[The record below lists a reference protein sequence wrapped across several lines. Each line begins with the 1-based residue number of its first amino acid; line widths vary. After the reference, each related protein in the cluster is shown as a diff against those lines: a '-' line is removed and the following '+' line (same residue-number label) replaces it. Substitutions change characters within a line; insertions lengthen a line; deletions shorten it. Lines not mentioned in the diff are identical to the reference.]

1 MSGVFPSPRETIGV
15 EAETGRNSRYCS
27 ITPLL
32 RCDFAVAESIW
43 ISYAKQVRPI
53 VDLQAR
59 CKVNR
64 MPGLSKE
71 DKLRLLTTMLESRH
85 ADLREQNL
93 NRQGKGHFHVSGM
106 GHEALAAVSIQMKP
120 GDYIFS
126 YYRDRGLVLGRGMT
140 TRQLGLEYFAKRN
153 TGSGGRQM
161 PSHYSNA
168 DLHIWSVPTPTGSQL
183 LPACGI
189 AWGIQLDGKKN
200 LVVTTV
206 GDAATRQGDFFE
218 ALCFAKEKKLP
229 LLFLVED
236 NAYGISMP
244 TRKTNPLALNVLES
258 ENWRRING
266 ENVQQVYDAT
276 AEAFEKI
283 RAGNGPFFFWINME
297 RLSSHTSSDDQKLY
311 RSQDELRELEKFDP
325 LKCWKDQL
333 IEEGIVTAEEFARLD
348 SEIKER
354 IRHEYAE
361 AEKAEDPSPN
371 ELLANVTK
379 PAPKIDKEILPPGKY
394 RIGDTVNKTL
404 RAGLEEDPRRILFG
418 EDIEDPKGGVFR
430 LTQKLSTEFPKQVF
444 NSPLAESTILG
455 VACGLAAYGKRPVF
469 ELQFIDFIYPGFN
482 QLVTNISNLRWRS
495 FGNWQCPAVI
505 YAPYGAYLPGGSL
518 WHSQANESALAH
530 YPGLNV
536 VIPSTPADAAG
547 LLWTAMHGEDPVVFL
562 IPKHLLWAEHEYAE
576 PIRAV
581 PLGRARQCTNGSDVT
596 VIAWGN
602 TIEKSLEAI
611 AKIDKE
617 TSVELIDLRSIVPW
631 DKAAIE
637 DSVHKT
643 RRLVVVQED
652 TQNCSVGQMIISHI
666 TSTPE
671 LWNELISPPIL
682 VSKAN
687 VMIGYNPIYEYAALP
702 DVERIVAAIRRSVAT
717 KYERVAV
724 AGIADSGRA
733 ETETAFIQPG
743 SPIPATAGRIQS
755 ITIPVMG
762 EGIRNAKIVSLLKKP
777 GDPVALDDELCE
789 VETDKAVY
797 PIQSSFAGVMG
808 EWKTKVGDTVE
819 IGQELGTL
827 FTDEASLAEQFQGA
841 AEVSAPVTAGVDRGR
856 SVPEREFVRPGSA
869 TPATG
874 IEPALS
880 PTITRK
886 LSRVIPANLQIDARW
901 HAIQEARE
909 VSKKKDGKE
918 APSPS
923 VMIAWSV
930 VRAMEKHAPFRR
942 LILDDDQIVQND
954 DFDLGVA
961 VALEGDRLATAVITN
976 ANKKSWPEFV
986 KIYNETVAAT
996 RGGRVD
1002 AMNAPVVITSL
1013 GAFGVKAGAPIVV
1026 PPSVGTLF
1034 VGSAHREL
1042 IPNKNRN
1049 ESAEVITLSLTFD
1062 HRVVNGAGAAAF
1074 ANEIKTRIEA
1084 FKIPS
1089 EKVSAESARKR

>member
-1 MSGVFPSPRETIGV
+1 M
-15 EAETGRNSRYCS
+15 
-27 ITPLL
+27 
-32 RCDFAVAESIW
+32 
-43 ISYAKQVRPI
+43 
-53 VDLQAR
+53 
-59 CKVNR
+59 
-64 MPGLSKE
+64 
-71 DKLRLLTTMLESRH
+71 
-85 ADLREQNL
+85 
-93 NRQGKGHFHVSGM
+93 
-106 GHEALAAVSIQMKP
+106 
-120 GDYIFS
+120 
-126 YYRDRGLVLGRGMT
+126 LGRGMT

-168 DLHIWSVPTPTGSQL
+168 ELHIWSVPTPTGSQL

-218 ALCFAKEKKLP
+218 AICFAREKKLP

-244 TRKTNPLALNVLES
+244 TRNTNPLALDILKPD
-258 ENWRRING
+258 NWRRIDG
-266 ENVQQVYDAT
+266 QNVQQVYDAT
-276 AEAFEKI
+276 AEAFDKM
-283 RAGNGPFFFWINME
+283 RAGGGPFFFWIKME

-311 RSQDELRELEKFDP
+311 RSEEELRELEKFDP
-325 LKCWKDQL
+325 LKCWTDQL
-333 IEEGIVTAEEFARLD
+333 IGEGLIIAEEFAKRD

-354 IRHEYAE
+354 VRREYSE
-361 AEKAEDPSPN
+361 GEKAEDPSPN
-371 ELLANVTK
+371 ELLANVIK
-379 PAPKIDKEILPPGKY
+379 PPPKIEKEVLPPGKY

-404 RAGLEEDPRRILFG
+404 RAGLEEDARRVLFG

-482 QLVTNISNLRWRS
+482 QLVTNISTLRWRS
-495 FGNWQCPAVI
+495 FGNWKCPAVI

-530 YPGLNV
+530 YPGLNI

-547 LLWTAMHGEDPVVFL
+547 LLWTAMHGEDPVIFL

-581 PLGRARQCTNGSDVT
+581 PLGQACKLHDGADVT
-596 VIAWGN
+596 LVAWGN
-602 TIEKSLEAI
+602 TMEKSLEALN
-611 AKIDKE
+611 KIDKE
-617 TSVELIDLRSIVPW
+617 ISVELIDLRSIAPW

-637 DSVHKT
+637 ESVRKT
-643 RRLVVVQED
+643 QRLVVVQED
-652 TQNCSVGQMIISHI
+652 TENCSVGQMIISHV
-666 TSTPE
+666 TGTPE
-671 LWNELISPPIL
+671 LWNEMVSPPIL

-687 VMIGYNPIYEYAALP
+687 VVIGYNPIYEYAALP
-702 DVERIVAAIRRSVAT
+702 DLERIIAAIRRSVAT
-717 KYERVAV
+717 KHERAV
-724 AGIADSGRA
+724 VVPHQDDSGRIR
-733 ETETAFIQPG
+733 IQSEYVQSG
-743 SPIPATAGRIQS
+743 STIPATAETAKRRVQS
-755 ITIPVMG
+755 ITVPVMG
-762 EGIRNAKIVSLLKKP
+762 EGIRNAKVVSLLKEP
-777 GDPVALDDELCE
+777 GDPIALDDELCE

-797 PIQSSFAGVMG
+797 PIQSSFEGVMG
-808 EWKTKVGDTVE
+808 DWKTKVGDTVE
-819 IGQELGTL
+819 IGQELGTIL
-827 FTDEASLAEQFQGA
+827 TNEPAFADQFQGA
-841 AEVSAPVTAGVDRGR
+841 AKESADRKTVEAAVSAAESTDRGR
-856 SVPEREFVRPGSA
+856 HARQYN
-869 TPATG
+869 

-886 LSRVIPANLQIDARW
+886 LSRVIRANLQIEARW
-901 HAIQEARE
+901 AAIREARE
-909 VSKKKDGKE
+909 AAKEKDPKH

-942 LILDDDQIVQND
+942 LILEDDQIVQND

-961 VALEGDRLATAVITN
+961 VALKRDRLATAVITN
-976 ANKKSWPEFV
+976 ANRKNWPEFV
-986 KIYNETVAAT
+986 KSYDETVAAT

-1002 AMNAPVVITSL
+1002 AMDAPVVITSL
-1013 GAFGVKAGAPIVV
+1013 GAFGVKTGAPIVV
-1026 PPSVGTLF
+1026 PPSVATLF
-1034 VGSAHREL
+1034 VGTAHREL
-1042 IPNKNRN
+1042 VPNKNKN

-1074 ANEIKTRIEA
+1074 ANEIKKQIEG
-1084 FKIPS
+1084 FEIPS
-1089 EKVSAESARKR
+1089 EKIPVVSQRER

>member
-1 MSGVFPSPRETIGV
+1 MP
-15 EAETGRNSRYCS
+15 A
-27 ITPLL
+27 
-32 RCDFAVAESIW
+32 
-43 ISYAKQVRPI
+43 ISK
-53 VDLQAR
+53 
-59 CKVNR
+59 K
-64 MPGLSKE
+64 
-71 DKLRLLTTMLESRH
+71 DKLRLLTMMLESRH

-93 NRQGKGHFHVSGM
+93 IRQGKGHFHVSGM
-106 GHEALAAVSIQMKP
+106 GHEALAAVSIQMEP
-120 GDYIFS
+120 DDYIVS

-168 DLHIWSVPTPTGSQL
+168 ELHIWSVPTPTGSQL

-218 ALCFAKEKKLP
+218 AICFAREKKLP

-244 TRKTNPLALNVLES
+244 TRNTNPLALDILKPD
-258 ENWRRING
+258 NWRRIDG
-266 ENVQQVYDAT
+266 QNVQQVYDAT
-276 AEAFEKI
+276 AEAFDKM
-283 RAGNGPFFFWINME
+283 RAGGGPFFFWIKME

-311 RSQDELRELEKFDP
+311 RSEEELRELEKFDP
-325 LKCWKDQL
+325 LKCWTDQL
-333 IEEGIVTAEEFARLD
+333 IGEGLIIAEEFAKRD

-354 IRHEYAE
+354 VRREYSQG
-361 AEKAEDPSPN
+361 EKAEDPSPN
-371 ELLANVTK
+371 ELLANVIK
-379 PAPKIDKEILPPGKY
+379 PPPKIEKEVLPPGKY

-404 RAGLEEDPRRILFG
+404 RAGLEEDARRVLFG

-482 QLVTNISNLRWRS
+482 QLVTNISTLRWRS
-495 FGNWQCPAVI
+495 FGNWKCPAVI

-530 YPGLNV
+530 YPGLNI

-547 LLWTAMHGEDPVVFL
+547 LLWTAMHGEDPVIFL

-581 PLGRARQCTNGSDVT
+581 PLGQACKLHDGADVT
-596 VIAWGN
+596 LVAWGN
-602 TIEKSLEAI
+602 TMEKSLEALN
-611 AKIDKE
+611 KIDKE
-617 TSVELIDLRSIVPW
+617 ISVELIDLRSIAPW

-637 DSVHKT
+637 ESVRKT
-643 RRLVVVQED
+643 QRLVVVQED
-652 TQNCSVGQMIISHI
+652 TENCSVGQMIISHV
-666 TSTPE
+666 TGTPE
-671 LWNELISPPIL
+671 LWNEMVSPPIL

-687 VMIGYNPIYEYAALP
+687 VVIGYNPIYEYAALP
-702 DVERIVAAIRRSVAT
+702 DVERIIAAIRRSVAT
-717 KYERVAV
+717 KHGRAV
-724 AGIADSGRA
+724 VVPHQDDSGRIR
-733 ETETAFIQPG
+733 IQSEYVQSG
-743 SPIPATAGRIQS
+743 STIPATAETGKRRVQS
-755 ITIPVMG
+755 ITVPVMG
-762 EGIRNAKIVSLLKKP
+762 EGIRNAKVVSLLKEP
-777 GDPVALDDELCE
+777 GDPIALDDELCE

-797 PIQSSFAGVMG
+797 PIQSSFEGVMG
-808 EWKTKVGDTVE
+808 DWKTKVGDTVE
-819 IGQELGTL
+819 IGQELGTIL
-827 FTDEASLAEQFQGA
+827 TNEPAFADQFQAAAKESADRKTVEAAVSA
-841 AEVSAPVTAGVDRGR
+841 AESTDRGR
-856 SVPEREFVRPGSA
+856 HARQYN
-869 TPATG
+869 

-886 LSRVIPANLQIDARW
+886 VSRVIRANLQIEARW
-901 HAIQEARE
+901 AAIREARE
-909 VSKKKDGKE
+909 AAKEKDPKH

-930 VRAMEKHAPFRR
+930 VCAMEKHAPFRR
-942 LILDDDQIVQND
+942 LILEDDQIVQND

-976 ANKKSWPEFV
+976 ANRKNWPEFV
-986 KIYNETVAAT
+986 KSYDETVAAT

-1026 PPSVGTLF
+1026 PPSVATLF
-1034 VGSAHREL
+1034 VGTAHREL
-1042 IPNKNRN
+1042 IPNKNKN

-1074 ANEIKTRIEA
+1074 ANEIKKQIEG
-1084 FKIPS
+1084 FEIPS
-1089 EKVSAESARKR
+1089 EKIPVVSQRER

>member
-1 MSGVFPSPRETIGV
+1 
-15 EAETGRNSRYCS
+15 
-27 ITPLL
+27 
-32 RCDFAVAESIW
+32 
-43 ISYAKQVRPI
+43 
-53 VDLQAR
+53 
-59 CKVNR
+59 
-64 MPGLSKE
+64 MPALSKE

-106 GHEALAAVSIQMKP
+106 GHEALAAISIQMEP
-120 GDYIFS
+120 EDYIVP
-126 YYRDRGLVLGRGMT
+126 YYRDRGLILGRGMT

-153 TGSGGRQM
+153 TGSAGRQM

-189 AWGIQLDGKKN
+189 AWGIKLDGKKN

-206 GDAATRQGDFFE
+206 GDAASRQGDFFE
-218 ALCFAKEKKLP
+218 AICFAKEKKLP
-229 LLFLVED
+229 LLLLVED

-244 TRKTNPLALNVLES
+244 TRKNNPLALNVLES
-258 ENWRRING
+258 DNWRQVEG
-266 ENVQQVYDAT
+266 QNVQQVYEAT

-283 RAGNGPFFFWINME
+283 RGGGGPFLFWVTME

-311 RSQDELRELEKFDP
+311 RSEEELRGLEKFDP
-325 LKCWKDQL
+325 LKCWKDRL
-333 IEEGIVTAEEFARLD
+333 IEEGIITAEEYAKLD
-348 SEIKER
+348 EEIKER
-354 IRHEYAE
+354 VRREYSE

-379 PAPKIDKEILPPGKY
+379 PPSKIQKEILRPGKY

-430 LTQKLSTEFPKQVF
+430 LTQKLSSEFPRQVF

-455 VACGLAAYGKRPVF
+455 VACGLAAYGRRPVF

-495 FGNWQCPAVI
+495 FGNWKCPAVI

-530 YPGLNV
+530 YPGLSV

-547 LLWTAMHGEDPVVFL
+547 LLWTAMHGDDPVIFL

-576 PIRAV
+576 PIGAV
-581 PLGRARQCTNGSDVT
+581 PLGRARQCTSGSDVT
-596 VIAWGN
+596 VVAWGN
-602 TIEKSLEAI
+602 AIEKSLEAI
-611 AKIDKE
+611 AKIDNE
-617 TSVELIDLRSIVPW
+617 TSVELLDLRSIVPW

-637 DSVHKT
+637 NSVRKT
-643 RRLVVVQED
+643 RRLMVVQED
-652 TQNCSVGQMIISHI
+652 TENCSVGQMIISHV
-666 TSTPE
+666 TSMPE
-671 LWNELISPPIL
+671 LWNAMISPPVL

-702 DVERIVAAIRRSVAT
+702 DVERIVAAIRHSVAT
-717 KYERVAV
+717 KQERPV
-724 AGIADSGRA
+724 AGIGDSGPVTREA
-733 ETETAFIQPG
+733 EFTRTG
-743 SPIPATAGRIQS
+743 SKPPATGEIGKRRVQN
-755 ITIPVMG
+755 ITVPVMG
-762 EGIRNAKIVSLLKKP
+762 EGIRNAKVVSLLKEP

-808 EWKTKVGDTVE
+808 EWKTKIGDTVD

-827 FTDEASLAEQFQGA
+827 FTEDELLADQFEAA
-841 AEVSAPVTAGVDRGR
+841 AEVSAKRGSVTAGGDRGR
-856 SVPEREFVRPGSA
+856 IASETVVKKPGSA
-869 TPATG
+869 IPSTA

-880 PTITRK
+880 PTVSRK
-886 LSRVIPANLQIDARW
+886 LSRVIPANLQIGARWDAIRDAREL
-901 HAIQEARE
+901 A
-909 VSKKKDGKE
+909 KKEDGE
-918 APSPS
+918 NAPSPS

-942 LILDDDQIVQND
+942 LILEDDQIVQND
-954 DFDLGVA
+954 DFDLGIA

-976 ANKKSWPEFV
+976 ANRKSWPEFL
-986 KIYNETVAAT
+986 KIYSETVIAT

-1002 AMNAPVVITSL
+1002 AMNAPLVITSL
-1013 GAFGVKAGAPIVV
+1013 GAFGVKAAAPIVV

-1034 VGSAHREL
+1034 VGTAHREL
-1042 IPNKNRN
+1042 ISNKNKN
-1049 ESAEVITLSLTFD
+1049 ETAEVITLSLTFD

-1074 ANEIKTRIEA
+1074 ANEIKKQIEGFAIPTGKTRA
-1084 FKIPS
+1084 
-1089 EKVSAESARKR
+1089 VSR

>member
-1 MSGVFPSPRETIGV
+1 MPS
-15 EAETGRNSRYCS
+15 
-27 ITPLL
+27 
-32 RCDFAVAESIW
+32 
-43 ISYAKQVRPI
+43 
-53 VDLQAR
+53 
-59 CKVNR
+59 
-64 MPGLSKE
+64 LSKE

-93 NRQGKGHFHVSGM
+93 IRQGKGHFHVSGM
-106 GHEALAAVSIQMKP
+106 GHEALAAVSLQMEP
-120 GDYIFS
+120 GDYIVS

-140 TRQLGLEYFAKRN
+140 TKQLGLEYFAKRN

-189 AWGIQLDGKKN
+189 AWGIQLDGKEN

-218 ALCFAKEKKLP
+218 AICFAKEKKLP
-229 LLFLVED
+229 VLFLVED

-258 ENWRRING
+258 ENWRRIDG

-276 AEAFEKI
+276 AEAFAKI
-283 RAGNGPFFFWINME
+283 RAGGGPSFFWIKME

-311 RSQDELRELEKFDP
+311 RAEEELLGLEKFDP
-325 LKCWKDQL
+325 LTCWKDQL
-333 IEEGIVTAEEFARLD
+333 IEEGILSTEDFATFD
-348 SEIKER
+348 NEIKER
-354 IRHEYAE
+354 IRREYAE
-361 AEKAEDPSPN
+361 AEKAGDPSPN
-371 ELLANVTK
+371 ELLANVTE
-379 PAPKIDKEILPPGKY
+379 PPPKIDKDILPSGKY

-430 LTQKLSTEFPKQVF
+430 LTQKLSSEFPKQVF

-469 ELQFIDFIYPGFN
+469 EVQFIDFIYPGFN
-482 QLVTNISNLRWRS
+482 QLVTNISNLRWRT
-495 FGNWQCPAVI
+495 FGNWKCPAVI

-547 LLWTAMHGEDPVVFL
+547 LLWTAMHGEDPVIFL
-562 IPKHLLWAEHEYAE
+562 IPKHLLWAEHKYAE

-581 PLGRARQCTNGSDVT
+581 PFGRARRCTNGSDVT

-611 AKIDKE
+611 AKIDNE
-617 TSVELIDLRSIVPW
+617 ISIELIDLRSIVPW
-631 DKAAIE
+631 DKAAVE
-637 DSVHKT
+637 DSVRKT

-652 TQNCSVGQMIISHI
+652 TENCSVGQMVISHVS
-666 TSTPE
+666 STPE
-671 LWNELISPPIL
+671 LWNQLISPPIL

-702 DVERIVAAIRRSVAT
+702 DVERIVAAVRRSVAT
-717 KYERVAV
+717 KHERAVVA
-724 AGIADSGRA
+724 AGADRGHAVPEPEFAR
-733 ETETAFIQPG
+733 PG
-743 SPIPATAGRIQS
+743 STPPATADADKRRAQS
-755 ITIPVMG
+755 ITVPVMG

-777 GDPVALDDELCE
+777 GDRVALDDELCE

-808 EWKTKVGDTVE
+808 EWKTKVGETVE
-819 IGQELGTL
+819 IGQQLGTL
-827 FTDEASLAEQFQGA
+827 FTDEASLADQFEAAAETSPHHEAVAAGADRGGQIHARDHEIGRPGA
-841 AEVSAPVTAGVDRGR
+841 AP
-856 SVPEREFVRPGSA
+856 
-869 TPATG
+869 PATI

-880 PTITRK
+880 STITRK
-886 LSRVIPANLQIDARW
+886 LSQVIPANLQIDARW
-901 HAIQEARE
+901 DAIREARE
-909 VSKKKDGKE
+909 AAKKKDPKR

-942 LILDDDQIVQND
+942 LILEDDQIVQND
-954 DFDLGVA
+954 DFDLGIA
-961 VALEGDRLATAVITN
+961 VALEGDRLATAVITK

-986 KIYNETVAAT
+986 KIYEEAVAET
-996 RGGRVD
+996 RSGRVD

-1034 VGSAHREL
+1034 VGTAHHEL
-1042 IPNKNRN
+1042 FPNKNKN
-1049 ESAEVITLSLTFD
+1049 ESAEVTTLSLTFD

-1074 ANEIKTRIEA
+1074 ANEIKKQIEG
-1084 FKIPS
+1084 FEIPPGR
-1089 EKVSAESARKR
+1089 VPAESARKG